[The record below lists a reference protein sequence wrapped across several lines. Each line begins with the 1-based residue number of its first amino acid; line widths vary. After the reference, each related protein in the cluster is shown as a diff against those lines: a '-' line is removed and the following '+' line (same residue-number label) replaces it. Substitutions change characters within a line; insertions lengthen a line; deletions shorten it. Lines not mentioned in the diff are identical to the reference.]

1 MNPEELRQRLTLIV
15 AETPVDQCW
24 TLSTTHLL
32 KLVEDAVEAE
42 REACAKLCEWVGLT
56 EADIYEAM
64 DFDDEFEF
72 AKAIEAKLKEKNCG

>member
-1 MNPEELRQRLTLIV
+1 MSIEAMKAALEVLESIGLKTEKMQNAIDLLRLALAQPKR
-15 AETPVDQCW
+15 
-24 TLSTTHLL
+24 
-32 KLVEDAVEAE
+32 
-42 REACAKLCEWVGLT
+42 EWVGLT